1 MEWQMD
7 PGMATLSQMVL
18 VKQMVYWMGIKFLMV
33 LEKVME
39 LLMGN

>member
-1 MEWQMD
+1 MQEME

-18 VKQMVYWMGIKFLMV
+18 VKEMVYWMGIEFLMV